1 MKNFRWDK
9 KYLYWG
15 ITAFCVIGACI
26 LFFWILQGWPT
37 LWGLLSR
44 IMAILSPFVWGLVI
58 SYLLSPM
65 TRWFQNKLFAPLGK
79 RIFKTNVKHVFG
91 FSRAMAIL
99 LAILVAL
106 ALVTVLLWLIL
117 PQLYTSVESIVMNMS
132 SYMAHV
138 EGWIKKLFE
147 DYPEAE
153 EFLIPVLGDLSEGL
167 SGWIKNSLLPVMD
180 SVVTSAY
187 TSVVFVVKGVY
198 NIFVGLV
205 VSCYVLF
212 NKETFGAHVKKILY
226 SIFSKRGVE
235 RFLHAL
241 DFTDRAVMGF
251 VSGKIL
257 DSLIIG
263 LLCYICCSLLRMPY
277 VVLISVIVGVTNI
290 IPFFGPFIGAVPC
303 ALIILMSSPMKC
315 LIFIV
320 FIILLQQLDGN
331 IIGPKILG
339 STVGINGFWIMF
351 SIILGAGLFGFL
363 GMLLGVPVFSVIY
376 AGVRCLVNER
386 LKKRGLPVETAKYK
400 PVDHVDLVEPPA
412 SDAGDKPGDED
423 VSAKP

>member
-15 ITAFCVIGACI
+15 ITAFCVIVACI
-26 LFFWILQGWPT
+26 IFFWILQGWPT
-37 LWGLLSR
+37 LWALLSK
-44 IMAILSPFVWGLVI
+44 IITILSPFVWGLVI

-65 TRWFQNKLFAPLGK
+65 TRWFQNKLFQPLGK
-79 RIFKTNVKHVFG
+79 RLFKSNAKRIFG

-117 PQLYTSVESIVMNMS
+117 PQLYTSIESIVMNMS
-132 SYMAHV
+132 TYVAHV
-138 EGWIKKLFE
+138 EEWIKKLFE
-147 DYPEAE
+147 DYPEVE
-153 EFLIPVLGDLSEGL
+153 EFLLPILGDLSEGL
-167 SGWIKNSLLPVMD
+167 SGWIKNSLLPVMN

-212 NKETFGAHVKKILY
+212 NKETFGAHAKKILY

-241 DFTDRAVMGF
+241 DFTDGAVMGF

-257 DSLIIG
+257 DSIIIG

-277 VVLISVIVGVTNI
+277 VVLISVIIGVTNI

-303 ALIILMSSPMKC
+303 ALIILMTSPMKC
-315 LIFIV
+315 LIFVI

-339 STVGINGFWIMF
+339 STVGVNGFWIMF

-376 AGVRCLVNER
+376 AGVRCLVNGR
-386 LKKRGLPVETAKYK
+386 LQKRGLPVETAQYK
-400 PVDHVDLVEPPA
+400 NVDHVDPVDPPPPPG
-412 SDAGDKPGDED
+412 GDGPDDG

>member
-1 MKNFRWDK
+1 VKNFRWDK

-15 ITAFCVIGACI
+15 ITAFCVIVTCI
-26 LFFWILQGWPT
+26 IFFWILQGWPT
-37 LWGLLSR
+37 LWALLSK
-44 IMAILSPFVWGLVI
+44 IMVILSPFVWGLVI
-58 SYLLSPM
+58 SYLLAPM
-65 TRWFQNKLFAPLGK
+65 TRWFQNKLFEPLGK
-79 RIFKTNVKHVFG
+79 RIFKSDARRLFG
-91 FSRAMAIL
+91 FSRALAIL

-106 ALVTVLLWLIL
+106 ALVTGLLWLIL
-117 PQLYTSVESIVMNMS
+117 PQLYTSIESIALNMS
-132 SYMAHV
+132 TYVSHMEA
-138 EGWIKKLFE
+138 WIQRLFE
-147 DYPEAE
+147 DYPVAE
-153 EFLIPVLGDLSEGL
+153 EYVVAVLGDLSDGL
-167 SGWIKNSLLPVMD
+167 SGWIKNSLLPVMN
-180 SVVTSAY
+180 SIVTSAY
-187 TSVVFVVKGVY
+187 TSVIFVVKGVY

-226 SIFSKRGVE
+226 STFSQRGVE

-263 LLCYICCSLLRMPY
+263 LLCYICCSLLRMPD
-277 VVLISVIVGVTNI
+277 VILISVIVGVTNI

-303 ALIILMSSPMKC
+303 ALIILMMSTPMKC
-315 LIFIV
+315 LIFII

-376 AGVRCLVNER
+376 AGIRCLVNGR
-386 LKKRGLPVETAKYK
+386 LKKRGLPVETAQYK
-400 PVDHVDLVEPPA
+400 NVDHVEPVA
-412 SDAGDKPGDED
+412 SPPQDGGDA
-423 VSAKP
+423 